1 MFAVNAGPCAVPAHT
16 LVFGRGEG
24 AAAGQWLPC
33 TMVAYDD
40 AALQF
45 RVQLAASASASASGS
60 PSADAVL
67 SVHRLCVLFD
77 SEDPANF
84 ARRVA
89 NAHVSRRRFESY
101 IRYSLY
107 VDSMPID
114 EMQPLDN
121 EQTARILASSLNSKS
136 LKSNALGMACI
147 LLVLVP

>member
-1 MFAVNAGPCAVPAHT
+1 MHMPGPCSVPAHT
-16 LVFGRGEG
+16 LVFGGGEG

-33 TMVAYDD
+33 TMTGYDD
-40 AALQF
+40 ASLQF
-45 RVQLAASASASASGS
+45 RVQLASSASASASGAG
-60 PSADAVL
+60 ADAAL
-67 SVHRLCVLFD
+67 SVHRLCLLFD

-84 ARRVA
+84 ARRVST
-89 NAHVSRRRFESY
+89 AHVSRRRFESY

-136 LKSNALGMACI
+136 LKSNALGMASI
-147 LLVLVP
+147 SPSLPIAS